1 MGFTKLRKFP
11 YNLGM
16 KRQYLHTQFL
26 FTSALLLCSCAF
38 AQTAQKTQA
47 TPSVIASEFNSAIEA
62 KNNAY
67 NMAQD
72 FFSAYSSTQKLYT
85 DYKKQLCE
93 FEKSLKS
100 FNCNLENTQANLQA
114 HKKALGE
121 FADKLK
127 SVANIYDF
135 SKDAIQSAKEKIAES
150 EKVVMAAP
158 GENFQNKKQFEI
170 VKANFNAAVS
180 RLNNA
185 QKCAVS
191 YMLTAPMGAVATDGA
206 ASSLASA
213 KSYAKKA
220 QSAMEGQ
227 SEKFDEMKK
236 SFDGAKAALKT
247 LQKSYIALSE
257 KEAYARAQTL
267 AAFTEFTKAY
277 INNPSNFQDCDT
289 NLNFSPADFA
299 TCTESDSIALDTAT
313 AKNRYLAKS
322 ANSQLPMSASYRG
335 AKFESESAA
344 NNTGKIIQ
352 AFAQIEYATRVLS
365 KAADTA
371 NAICF
376 AYESERQQAE
386 NEAQNAE
393 NLLVKGISLFSQ
405 SQFFLGNMKMLD
417 MRIKQLAEKE
427 KFVKGEF
434 EKLAKQSEATF
445 DNSLNLAK
453 QIK

>member
-26 FTSALLLCSCAF
+26 FISALLLCSCAF
-38 AQTAQKTQA
+38 AQTAAKTQA
-47 TPSVIASEFNSAIEA
+47 TPSAVAAKFNSAIEA

-72 FFSAYSSTQKLYT
+72 FSSAYSSTKKLYT
-85 DYKKQLCE
+85 DYKKQLRE
-93 FEKSLKS
+93 FEKSLKT
-100 FNCNLENTQANLQA
+100 FNCNLEKTEGNLAA

-127 SVANIYDF
+127 SVADIYDF
-135 SKDAIQSAKEKIAES
+135 SKNTIQSTKDKIAET
-150 EKVVMAAP
+150 EKVVMSAP

-170 VKANFNAAVS
+170 VKSNFNAAVNALS
-180 RLNNA
+180 YA
-185 QKCAVS
+185 QKRAVS
-191 YMLTAPMGAVATDGA
+191 YMLTAPMNAVATEGA
-206 ASSLASA
+206 VSSLAGA

-267 AAFTEFTKAY
+267 AAFAEFTKAY
-277 INNPSNFQDCDT
+277 INNPPKFTECDT
-289 NLNFSPADFA
+289 NLNSSPFDFSVCD
-299 TCTESDSIALDTAT
+299 ESVSIASDAK
-313 AKNRYLAKS
+313 AKNRYLSKS
-322 ANSQLPMSASYRG
+322 ANSQLPMAASYNES
-335 AKFESESAA
+335 KFERANAES
-344 NNTGKIIQ
+344 NVGKISQ
-352 AFAQIEYATRVLS
+352 DFAQIEYATRVLN
-365 KAADTA
+365 KAAQTL

-376 AYESERQQAE
+376 AYENERLQAE
-386 NEAQNAE
+386 SEAQNAE

-434 EKLAKQSEATF
+434 EKLAKQSESAF
-445 DNSLNLAK
+445 ENSLNLAK

>member
-1 MGFTKLRKFP
+1 MGFTNLRKFRII
-11 YNLGM
+11 GEM
-16 KRQYLHTQFL
+16 KMQYLHTQFL
-26 FTSALLLCSCAF
+26 FISALLLCSCAF
-38 AQTAQKTQA
+38 AQTAQKTPA
-47 TPSVIASEFNSAIEA
+47 NPSGIAAEFNSAIEA
-62 KNNAY
+62 KNNAC

-72 FFSAYSSTQKLYT
+72 FSSAYSSTKKLYA

-93 FEKSLKS
+93 LEKSLKS
-100 FNCNLENTQANLQA
+100 FNCNLENTQANLEA

-135 SKDAIQSAKEKIAES
+135 SKDAIQSARDKIAES
-150 EKVVMAAP
+150 EKVVMASP

-170 VKANFNAAVS
+170 IKANFNAAVN

-206 ASSLASA
+206 ASSLANA

-227 SEKFDEMKK
+227 NEKFDEMKK
-236 SFDGAKAALKT
+236 SFEGAKDALKS
-247 LQKSYIALSE
+247 LKKIYAVLSE
-257 KEAYARAQTL
+257 KESCARAQTL

-277 INNPSNFQDCDT
+277 INNPSKFQDCNT
-289 NLNFSPADFA
+289 KLNSSPFA
-299 TCTESDSIALDTAT
+299 FDDCAESDPIALAEK
-313 AKNRYLAKS
+313 AKNRYLSKS
-322 ANSQLPMSASYRG
+322 ANSQLPMSASYRD

-344 NNTGKIIQ
+344 NNAGKIIQ
-352 AFAQIEYATRVLS
+352 GFAQIEYTTRVLS

-371 NAICF
+371 NAICL

-405 SQFFLGNMKMLD
+405 SQFFLGNVKMLD
-417 MRIKQLAEKE
+417 IRIKQLAEKE

-434 EKLAKQSEATF
+434 EKLAKQSESAF
-445 DNSLNLAK
+445 DNSLKLAK

>member
-1 MGFTKLRKFP
+1 MGFTNLRKFRII
-11 YNLGM
+11 GEM
-16 KRQYLHTQFL
+16 KMQYLHTQFL
-26 FTSALLLCSCAF
+26 FISALLLCSCAF
-38 AQTAQKTQA
+38 AQTAQKTPA
-47 TPSVIASEFNSAIEA
+47 NPSDIAAEFNSAIEA
-62 KNNAY
+62 KNNAC

-72 FFSAYSSTQKLYT
+72 FSSAYSSTKKLYA

-93 FEKSLKS
+93 LEKSLKS
-100 FNCNLENTQANLQA
+100 FNCNLENTQANLEA

-135 SKDAIQSAKEKIAES
+135 SKDAIQSARDKIAES
-150 EKVVMAAP
+150 EKVVMASP

-170 VKANFNAAVS
+170 IKANFNAAVN

-206 ASSLASA
+206 ASSLANA

-227 SEKFDEMKK
+227 NEKFDEMKK
-236 SFDGAKAALKT
+236 SFEGSKDALKS
-247 LQKSYIALSE
+247 LKKIYAVLSK
-257 KEAYARAQTL
+257 KESCARAQTL

-277 INNPSNFQDCDT
+277 INNPSKFQDCNT
-289 NLNFSPADFA
+289 KLNSSPFA
-299 TCTESDSIALDTAT
+299 FDDCAESDPIALSEK
-313 AKNRYLAKS
+313 AKNRYLSKS
-322 ANSQLPMSASYRG
+322 ANSQLPMSASYRD

-344 NNTGKIIQ
+344 NNAGKIIQ
-352 AFAQIEYATRVLS
+352 GFAQIEYTTRVLS

-371 NAICF
+371 NAICL

-405 SQFFLGNMKMLD
+405 SQFFLGNVKMLD
-417 MRIKQLAEKE
+417 IRIKQLAEKE

-434 EKLAKQSEATF
+434 EKLAKQSGSAF
-445 DNSLNLAK
+445 DNSLKLAK

>member
-1 MGFTKLRKFP
+1 
-11 YNLGM
+11 M

-72 FFSAYSSTQKLYT
+72 FSSAYSSTKKLYT
-85 DYKKQLCE
+85 DYKKQLRE
-93 FEKSLKS
+93 FEKSLKT
-100 FNCNLENTQANLQA
+100 FNCNLEKTEGNLAA

-127 SVANIYDF
+127 SVADIYDF
-135 SKDAIQSAKEKIAES
+135 SKNTIQSTKDKIAET

-170 VKANFNAAVS
+170 VKSNFNAAVNALS
-180 RLNNA
+180 YA
-185 QKCAVS
+185 QKRAVS
-191 YMLTAPMGAVATDGA
+191 YMLTAPMNAVATEGVV
-206 ASSLASA
+206 SSLAGA

-277 INNPSNFQDCDT
+277 INNPSKFQDCNT
-289 NLNFSPADFA
+289 KLNSSPFA
-299 TCTESDSIALDTAT
+299 FDDCAESDPIALAEK
-313 AKNRYLAKS
+313 AKNRYLSKS
-322 ANSQLPMSASYRG
+322 ANSQLPMSASYRD
-335 AKFESESAA
+335 AKFESESTA

-352 AFAQIEYATRVLS
+352 AFAQIEYTTRVLN
-365 KAADTA
+365 KAAQTL

-376 AYESERQQAE
+376 AYENERLQAE
-386 NEAQNAE
+386 SEAQNAE

-434 EKLAKQSEATF
+434 EKLAKQSEARF
-445 DNSLNLAK
+445 DNSLNPAGE
-453 QIK
+453 IK